1 MKITIISH
9 YGWNLNFYAYFP
21 TSDFFFFPLQFLVM
35 WTDTVVSLA
44 RISNFPLLQW
54 VINFQLSL
62 FNLIYFWCH
71 QWCYGKDLLG
81 TELAFGVREV
91 GLLLAACSSFS
102 FRLYLLATEGFF
114 CVFSVCWIRKTLCLK
129 FFKGPGCC
137 LYIYIYIKVLLGL
150 VYIYIYIYICFFF
163 ISINFFTNFLL

>member
-1 MKITIISH
+1 MDGTWIFMHIF
-9 YGWNLNFYAYFP
+9 LRVV
-21 TSDFFFFPLQFLVM
+21 FFFFPLQFLVM
-35 WTDTVVSLA
+35 WTDTIVSLA

-137 LYIYIYIKVLLGL
+137 LYIYIYKFYLDL
-150 VYIYIYIYICFFF
+150 YIYIYIYMFFF